1 MPQRRSEEEGEEDE
15 EEGEGDAA
23 GAAAERDAEERR
35 VQRHLLGTMMESAG
49 PFPFER
55 GLREM
60 EEHNAAAGSDHAP
73 TVRSSALPALPSPP
87 CRSPPISNRCTPI
100 QASGARDLVSWARSR
115 DRTHELDPGP
125 LEQKFLIGPLTVDR
139 H

>member
-1 MPQRRSEEEGEEDE
+1 MEGAGASADEDALRAYLEEHPMPQRRSEEEGEEDE

-60 EEHNAAAGSDHAP
+60 EEHNASP
-73 TVRSSALPALPSPP
+73 EPRLELIVERERQPRIALALACEP
-87 CRSPPISNRCTPI
+87 
-100 QASGARDLVSWARSR
+100 QVAGARAL
-115 DRTHELDPGP
+115 HL
-125 LEQKFLIGPLTVDR
+125 
-139 H
+139 

>member
-1 MPQRRSEEEGEEDE
+1 MEGAGASADEDALRAYLEEHPMPQRRSEEEGEEDE

-60 EEHNAAAGSDHAP
+60 EDN
-73 TVRSSALPALPSPP
+73 VSARLSVCRQIALDYTTRNFYP
-87 CRSPPISNRCTPI
+87 R
-100 QASGARDLVSWARSR
+100 
-115 DRTHELDPGP
+115 
-125 LEQKFLIGPLTVDR
+125 
-139 H
+139 

>member
-1 MPQRRSEEEGEEDE
+1 MEGAGASADEDALRAYLEEHPMPQRRSEEEGEEDE

-60 EEHNAAAGSDHAP
+60 EEHNASPADAAGSRR
-73 TVRSSALPALPSPP
+73 RSSSAA
-87 CRSPPISNRCTPI
+87 
-100 QASGARDLVSWARSR
+100 AS
-115 DRTHELDPGP
+115 
-125 LEQKFLIGPLTVDR
+125 
-139 H
+139 